1 MLMIPTGE
9 CPHDSIRA
17 EIQQILIDHPRTRY
31 AKVLLGMLRGLT
43 DAEMAKEPPK
53 QGNRSVPTAL
63 PMFAGW
69 FACPWTTNLCRL
81 RLMQRGKLDFFANC

>member
-1 MLMIPTGE
+1 MVPTGE

-43 DAEMAKEPPK
+43 DAEMAK
-53 QGNRSVPTAL
+53 
-63 PMFAGW
+63 
-69 FACPWTTNLCRL
+69 
-81 RLMQRGKLDFFANC
+81 